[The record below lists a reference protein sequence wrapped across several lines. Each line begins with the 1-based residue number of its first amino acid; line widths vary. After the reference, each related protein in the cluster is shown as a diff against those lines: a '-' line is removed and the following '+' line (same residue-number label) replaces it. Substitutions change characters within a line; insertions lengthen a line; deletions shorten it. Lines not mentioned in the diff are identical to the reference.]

1 MSHMS
6 RIAKYDQRNLPEYI
20 LGENVQTCGNQL
32 FVVRC
37 HAPRF
42 IGMVDKQPDGTMTV
56 TRFEQIDPL
65 DLNEV
70 PRRMREMGDWIS
82 DELEAQCHE

>member
-1 MSHMS
+1 MSN
-6 RIAKYDQRNLPEYI
+6 IAKYDERNLPEYL
-20 LGENVQTCGNQL
+20 LGENVQEAGEQM

-42 IGMVDKQPDGTMTV
+42 IGFVDERDDGSLEV

-65 DLNEV
+65 DPMTTARL
-70 PRRMREMGDWIS
+70 MREMGDWLHN
-82 DELEAQCHE
+82 ELEAQCDD